1 MESFILK
8 IANIVYEYSFST
20 FILFAIF
27 YIIIPWILF
36 RNIIKKE
43 EISFSLDK
51 CLFEIFLS
59 KITCSFISILIWWF
73 ILTFISIL
81 PYKQGF
87 INYEIMFTIN
97 TIVIISIYLF
107 FNYKFLNSSL
117 ENFIYNE
124 DLRKKILKKFIFIYD
139 IIPTI
144 LIYII
149 FTWISIILYNY
160 FMLT

>member
-1 MESFILK
+1 MESLILK
-8 IANIVYEYSFST
+8 IANIIYEYSFST

-27 YIIIPWILF
+27 CIIIPWILF
-36 RNIIKKE
+36 RNIIKKY
-43 EISFSLDK
+43 EINFSLDK
-51 CLFEIFLS
+51 SLFEIFLS

-107 FNYKFLNSSL
+107 FSYKFLNSSL

-124 DLRKKILKKFIFIYD
+124 DLRKKILKNFIFIYD
-139 IIPTI
+139 VIPTV

-160 FMLT
+160 FMLI